1 MTYPGYQA
9 VNDFLEQVKKK
20 LPQWL
25 KSKEE
30 EVAELVKDLESQ
42 ILNEARII
50 AEGNELTE
58 EHINQALLNI
68 GTPESIAK
76 VYKSR
81 GTPKF
86 FLSEELF
93 EFYIRTMMFFL
104 AIVVIINF
112 VVAIVQIF
120 IKPWWEIIL
129 GALSGIW
136 IGFLII
142 VIVVTI
148 VFVYFSMEG
157 FLPEDFGVIPRRLAL
172 IFPMRGL
179 TELKLEESR
188 IRSREKWAEARQ
200 RAKEKIAEARI
211 RREEKLAEAKIRIE
225 EKLAEA
231 QLRREERVAAVKE
244 RKILKKKEPVSIGEL
259 IFGAIAG
266 IIFGLIF
273 IIQPFSVIGLFDPA
287 FLEWLKILG
296 MLIFVSGLLSL
307 IRLAVG
313 INNYTGQQVFIII
326 GAFYRTT
333 YIPLLL
339 NLLNQ
344 PEIFPISLFS
354 GGIVPVIPN
363 DPSNLSFIIYF
374 WVIIG
379 IIISIFGGMISDF
392 YKVHKIQNLKH

>member
-9 VNDFLEQVKKK
+9 INNFLEQVKKK
-20 LPQWL
+20 LPEWL

-30 EVAELVKDLESQ
+30 EVAELVNDLESQ

-50 AEGNELTE
+50 AEGDELTE

-76 VYKSR
+76 VYKRR
-81 GTPKF
+81 GTPKY

-93 EFYIRTMMFFL
+93 EFYLRTMMFFL

-112 VVAIVQIF
+112 LVAIVQIF

-200 RAKEKIAEARI
+200 RAKEKITEARI

-231 QLRREERVAAVKE
+231 QLRKEERIAAAKE
-244 RKILKKKEPVSIGEL
+244 RKKLKKKEPISIGEL

-266 IIFGLIF
+266 IIFGLIL

-326 GAFYRTT
+326 GAFYRIT

-354 GGIVPVIPN
+354 GGIIPVIPN

>member
-9 VNDFLEQVKKK
+9 INNFLEQVKKK
-20 LPQWL
+20 LPEWL

-30 EVAELVKDLESQ
+30 EVAELVNDLESQ

-50 AEGNELTE
+50 AEGDELTE

-76 VYKSR
+76 VYKRR
-81 GTPKF
+81 GTPKY

-93 EFYIRTMMFFL
+93 EFYLRTMMFFL

-112 VVAIVQIF
+112 LVAIVQIF
-120 IKPWWEIIL
+120 IKHWWEIIL

-200 RAKEKIAEARI
+200 RAKEKITEARI

-231 QLRREERVAAVKE
+231 QLRKEERIAAAKE
-244 RKILKKKEPVSIGEL
+244 RKKLKKKEPISIGEL

-266 IIFGLIF
+266 IIFGLIL

-326 GAFYRTT
+326 GAFYRIT

-354 GGIVPVIPN
+354 GGIIPFIPN

>member
-9 VNDFLEQVKKK
+9 INNFLEQVKKK
-20 LPQWL
+20 LPEWL

-30 EVAELVKDLESQ
+30 EVAELVNDLESQ

-50 AEGNELTE
+50 AEGDELTE

-76 VYKSR
+76 VYKRR
-81 GTPKF
+81 GTPKY

-93 EFYIRTMMFFL
+93 EFYLRTMMFFL

-112 VVAIVQIF
+112 LVAIVQIF

-200 RAKEKIAEARI
+200 RAKEKITEARI

-231 QLRREERVAAVKE
+231 QLRKEERIAAAKE
-244 RKILKKKEPVSIGEL
+244 RKKLKKKEPISIGEL

-266 IIFGLIF
+266 IIFGLIL

-326 GAFYRTT
+326 GAFYRIT

-354 GGIVPVIPN
+354 GGIIPFIPN